1 MCAFSAYVSLVE
13 PKNVKKALLD
23 DEWISTLQE
32 ELLQFERSKVWHL
45 DPPPQHHTII
55 GTKCVFK
62 NKLDEQ
68 GVITRNKAR
77 LVVQGY
83 N

>member
-1 MCAFSAYVSLVE
+1 MCDFSMYVSLVE
-13 PKNVKKALLD
+13 SKNVKEVLVD
-23 DEWISTLQE
+23 EEWISAIQE

-45 DPPPQHHTII
+45 FPPPEHHSII
-55 GTKCVFK
+55 DTKWVSR

-68 GVITRNKAR
+68 GSITRNKAK

-83 N
+83 H